1 MGPTINQILHNET
14 AEKCVAYTTS
24 SIASVPKESL
34 LGLAKQVSLICSGRL
49 RMLEGQWS
57 EESAFYHVLAEVSE
71 LFPSFTN
78 AHTRTVEIT
87 FSEE

>member
-49 RMLEGQWS
+49 RMLEGQ
-57 EESAFYHVLAEVSE
+57 
-71 LFPSFTN
+71 
-78 AHTRTVEIT
+78 
-87 FSEE
+87 